1 MPLMSGPGTLRTTNL
16 IAGVTITITAR
27 FTGTVFRSRWP
38 EVVIPPMSLPQFLLA
53 AAADH
58 GDRPALI
65 DGPTGRVTTHGQFAA
80 LVGRVAA
87 GFAAHG
93 LRKGHV
99 VAILAPNSPEWLIT
113 AYGAM
118 TAGGGVTGINPL
130 YTAGEVADH
139 LSGSGAR
146 FLVTGPALLS
156 TARAAIR
163 QAGGAIAIVVLDKP
177 ALGAIAF
184 AELLAHG
191 DTPPDVT
198 IDPAVDLALL
208 PYSSGT
214 SGLPKGV
221 QLTHRA
227 CVANVLQQRAA
238 ICYPTTARVLAVAPF
253 FHAVGFAVIAN
264 AALHAGAA
272 VVTMP
277 RFEIETF
284 LQLVERHRITATVVV
299 PPIVRALV
307 KHPAVDRYD
316 LSSLEWIGC
325 GAAPLDAG
333 SQQACAQ
340 RLGRRVVQGY
350 GMTELTAAAALWPLD
365 TPVTPGAVG
374 LLLPGVR
381 ARIVHLTTGSDL
393 GPGET
398 GELWLRSPA
407 AMVGYRHDDAAT
419 TATVDP
425 DGWLHTGDIGRI
437 DADGAVFVVDR
448 VKELMKV
455 KGFQV
460 APAELEAVLRT
471 HPGIA
476 DAAVIGVPD
485 ERAGE
490 RPKAF
495 VVRAGGVPVGVYEI
509 VSYLA
514 ERVAAHKR
522 VHDVEFLDTIP
533 TSPAGKTLR
542 RILRDRGGVR

>member
-1 MPLMSGPGTLRTTNL
+1 MPPMSRAAHAEDDQLLEGTM
-16 IAGVTITITAR
+16 TITAG

-38 EVVIPPMSLPQFLLA
+38 EAVIPSMALPQFLLA
-53 AAADH
+53 AADR

-65 DGPTGRVTTHGQFAA
+65 DGLTGRVTSYGEFAA
-80 LVGRVAA
+80 LMGRVAA

-93 LRKGHV
+93 LRKGQV
-99 VAILAPNSPEWLIT
+99 VAILAPNCPEWLVA

-118 TAGGGVTGINPL
+118 TAGGVVTGINPL
-130 YTAGEVADH
+130 YTPAEVAGQ

-146 FLVTGPALLS
+146 FLVTIPPFLS
-156 TARAAIR
+156 TARAAI
-163 QAGGAIAIVVLDKP
+163 QQTGGAVEIVVLDEP
-177 ALGAIAF
+177 APGTIAF
-184 AELLAHG
+184 ADLLAHG
-191 DTPPDVT
+191 DTPRDVT

-208 PYSSGT
+208 PFSSGT

-227 CVANVLQQRAA
+227 CVANVLQQSAA
-238 ICYPTTARVLAVAPF
+238 FRYSTIGRVLAVAPF

-284 LQLVERHRITATVVV
+284 LRIVEHHRITATVVV
-299 PPIVRALV
+299 PPIVLALA

-316 LSSLEWIGC
+316 LSSLHWIGC
-325 GAAPLDAG
+325 GAAPLGAEL
-333 SQQACAQ
+333 QQACAQ
-340 RLGRRVVQGY
+340 RLGRPVLQGY

-365 TPVTPGAVG
+365 TPVIPGAVG
-374 LLLPGVR
+374 VLLPGVR
-381 ARIVHLTTGSDL
+381 ARIVHPTTGSDL
-393 GPGET
+393 GPDET
-398 GELWLRSPA
+398 GELWLRSAA
-407 AMVGYRHDDAAT
+407 AMTGYINDSLAT
-419 TATVDP
+419 AATVDA
-425 DGWLHTGDIGRI
+425 DGWLHTGDIARI

-448 VKELMKV
+448 VKELIKV

-476 DAAVIGVPD
+476 DAGVIGVPD

-495 VVRAGGVPVGVYEI
+495 VVRAGDVPVGADEI
-509 VSYLA
+509 LAYVA

-522 VHDVEFLDTIP
+522 VHDVEFVDAIP

-542 RILRDRGGVR
+542 RMLRDRGGAR